1 MTAMPQRTDAT
12 ARLFPPRALADL
24 RAQFPILER
33 EFSGHP
39 LVYLD
44 SAATSQ
50 KPRCVI
56 EATSD
61 YYSRSNANVH
71 RGLYELAGEAT
82 RLYEDARAQVASLL
96 NAPDPDEV
104 VFLRGVTEAVNLV
117 AHSYVRPLL
126 EPGDEVLITLLEHH
140 SNFVPWQ
147 ILCEETG
154 ARLVVADVDEN
165 GDVDL
170 RDFASKIGARTRFVS
185 VTHVSNAIGT
195 VCPVTEMIA
204 MAHGRGAAVLIDGAQ
219 ATAHQSIDVQALGAD
234 FYAISGHKCYG
245 PTGIGALWGRAELLA
260 GMRPFQGGGDMI
272 REVRRDG
279 VDFADPPQRF
289 EAGTPNVAGAV
300 GLGRAIV
307 FLREVGLEAIA
318 AHEHALMSELLERLR
333 SVPGLR
339 LVGEPR
345 ERASAVSFVL
355 DGIHAQDVATILDT
369 DGIAVRVGHH
379 CAQPLLAHFGET
391 ATIRASLAVFNSV
404 EDVER
409 LVEGLH
415 KVRRIFDS

>member
-1 MTAMPQRTDAT
+1 MTAMPQRTET
-12 ARLFPPRALADL
+12 SPRLFPPRVLADL

-56 EATSD
+56 DATSD
-61 YYSRSNANVH
+61 YYARSNANVH
-71 RGLYELAGEAT
+71 RGLYELAAEAT
-82 RLYEDARAQVASLL
+82 RLFEDAREEVASLL
-96 NAPDPDEV
+96 NAPDPDEI

-117 AHSYVRPLL
+117 AHSYVRPQL
-126 EPGDEVLITLLEHH
+126 EPGDEVLVTLLEHH

-147 ILCEETG
+147 ILCQETG
-154 ARLVVADVDEN
+154 AELVVSDVDEN

-170 RDFASKIGARTRFVS
+170 EDFASKLGPRTRFVS
-185 VTHVSNAIGT
+185 ITHVSNAIGT
-195 VCPVTEMIA
+195 VCPVAEMIER
-204 MAHGRGAAVLIDGAQ
+204 AHEQGAAVLIDGAQ
-219 ATAHQSIDVQALGAD
+219 ATAHQTIDVQALGAD

-260 GMRPFQGGGDMI
+260 GMRPYQGGGDMI

-300 GLGRAIV
+300 GLGRAVV
-307 FLREVGLEAIA
+307 FLREAGLDAIA
-318 AHEHALMSELLERLR
+318 AHEQALMADLLGRMHEI
-333 SVPGLR
+333 PGLR

-355 DGIHAQDVATILDT
+355 DGIHAQDVATILDSY
-369 DGIAVRVGHH
+369 GIAVRVGHH
-379 CAQPLLAHFGET
+379 CAQPLLTHFGET
-391 ATIRASLAVFNSV
+391 ATIRASLALFNSV
-404 EDVER
+404 EDSER
-409 LVEGLH
+409 LVEGLQ
-415 KVRRIFDS
+415 KVRRIFAS